1 MIEVFACP
9 HCRLALHDTP
19 TGATCTSGHS
29 FDRAREGYLN
39 LLVGGR
45 LPSQTVAGDTPDSL
59 AARRRFLHAGNYAP
73 IADALADMVGS
84 PGGAVLDAGCGEGY
98 YLSRIDAPH
107 RFGLDVSKRAVQMA
121 SRLLPDA
128 RFVVASSYRLPVL
141 DRSVEVVM
149 SVFAPRPF
157 EEFLRVLSPT
167 GRWVTVTPGAD
178 HLREMRPAR
187 DSEPGSKSQLR
198 RAERNHSPTGATH
211 AQRVCFTL
219 DLTSESAMDLF
230 SMTPLRW
237 QTDADLDAIASMKHV
252 TVDAWVATGQA

>member
-1 MIEVFACP
+1 MSIFACP
-9 HCRLALHDTP
+9 HCRIALADTP
-19 TGATCTSGHS
+19 TGAACANGHS

-73 IADALADMVGS
+73 IAAALAEMVGTPS
-84 PGGAVLDAGCGEGY
+84 GPVLDAGCGEGY
-98 YLSRIDAPH
+98 YLSRIEAPH

-121 SRLLPDA
+121 SRLLPDS

-141 DRSVEVVM
+141 DGCVEIVM

-157 EEFLRVLSPT
+157 EEFLRVLAPT
-167 GRWVTVTPGAD
+167 GRWVTVTPAAD
-178 HLREMRPAR
+178 HLREMRPAH
-187 DSEPGSKSQLR
+187 DNTPGSKSLQR
-198 RAERNHSPTGATH
+198 RAERDTAPTGAIS
-211 AQRVCFTL
+211 ARRVNFAL
-219 DLTSESAMDLF
+219 DLTPESAVDLF

-237 QTDADLDAIASMKHV
+237 QANADLDGIAALARV
-252 TVDAWVATGQA
+252 TVDAWVATGTH

>member
-9 HCRLALHDTP
+9 HCRMVLRDTP
-19 TGATCTSGHS
+19 TGAACANGHS

-73 IADALADMVGS
+73 IAAALADMVGS
-84 PGGAVLDAGCGEGY
+84 PAGAVLDAGCGEGY
-98 YLSRIDAPH
+98 YLSCIDARH

-121 SRLLPDA
+121 SRLLPEA

-141 DRSVEVVM
+141 DGSVDTVM

-157 EEFLRVLSPT
+157 EEFLRVLTPT
-167 GRWVTVTPGAD
+167 GRWVTVTPGGD

-187 DSEPGSKSQLR
+187 DNEPGSKSLQR
-198 RAERNHSPTGATH
+198 RAQRNHTPNGATH
-211 AQRVCFTL
+211 AQRVSFEL
-219 DLTSESAMDLF
+219 DLTPESAVDLF

-237 QTDADLDAIASMKHV
+237 QAGADLDGVAAMRCV
-252 TVDAWVATGQA
+252 TVDAWVATGRQ